1 MLLLLI
7 RYHLKDFFT
16 DTSSD
21 DSLAIS
27 SMKLV
32 FIHARYSSVC
42 SDGSKPKRPEE
53 KELSR
58 HGKQGLRCAIS
69 HNDNNP

>member
-1 MLLLLI
+1 
-7 RYHLKDFFT
+7 
-16 DTSSD
+16 
-21 DSLAIS
+21 
-27 SMKLV
+27 MKLV
-32 FIHARYSSVC
+32 FILAKYSSVC